1 MSVLIDI
8 NEVLKKRTREEL
20 ATSLL
25 GVRANNKYMIS
36 EEFHKLLMLYMHKH
50 GYCKYPR
57 GVVERNMVVVEQR
70 GLSELM
76 QPIRLYDM
84 RKMENDDRKKFS
96 NIGESLD
103 TNNYNARQEL
113 MIKEA
118 DMYRKMYNQRITD
131 RFMEMAEKKK
141 VKGKITNLEVICSEY
156 SIGDDT
162 SYIGIDQL
170 DKTRE
175 FIQSYN
181 CKGLSMINL
190 SMQVMTDETDPYKHV
205 VMLIISLYVNLGNM
219 KNGRREKDS
228 ALQLVVFGDKEVS
241 EILSMN
247 LDDYLISINLR
258 TYLEE
263 LLHADRMYC
272 RVIGAGYNKE
282 VYLNSFHFE

>member
-162 SYIGIDQL
+162 SYIGIDAL

-228 ALQLVVFGDKEVS
+228 ALQLVVFGGKEVS

-272 RVIGAGYNKE
+272 RVLGAGYNKE

>member
-162 SYIGIDQL
+162 SYIGIDAL

-175 FIQSYN
+175 SIQSYN

-190 SMQVMTDETDPYKHV
+190 SMQVMTDETDYYKHV

-228 ALQLVVFGDKEVS
+228 ALQLVVFGGKEVS

-272 RVIGAGYNKE
+272 RVLGAGYNKE